1 MQLRKP
7 TCSNTLLLIYLHSTN
22 SLWVSMEIW
31 FWLQRSNKNIIPR
44 NYIINYLITNEIVTN
59 WHKIHRRI
67 RRINMA
73 IQAVE
78 SCGETY
84 EANMKIRKQLKKRRS
99 KLMVLVVDL
108 GEPFSS
114 TLIWT
119 VQLIFL
125 YSWIKYFPLNSL
137 RLFQIPS

>member
-1 MQLRKP
+1 
-7 TCSNTLLLIYLHSTN
+7 
-22 SLWVSMEIW
+22 
-31 FWLQRSNKNIIPR
+31 
-44 NYIINYLITNEIVTN
+44 
-59 WHKIHRRI
+59 
-67 RRINMA
+67 MA

-108 GEPFSS
+108 EEPFSS

-125 YSWIKYFPLNSL
+125 YS
-137 RLFQIPS
+137 